1 MKTTSL
7 FALPFLLMACQE
19 PASEST
25 QEATTYETTGSIEV
39 MDPALGEVIDED
51 ADIQVLA
58 DSFSWSEGPLWIGG
72 EDGFVVFTDVPQ
84 NKAWKWSEEGGKELY
99 LSPSGYTGEDREG
112 SMEGANGLTLDLEG
126 NLILCQHGDRRVAR
140 MMADPF
146 TPEPTYETITDH
158 VDGMRYNSPN
168 DLTYSSDG
176 TLFFTDPPYG
186 LQFGQWDTINREIPF
201 EGVYSMKPYGEIRI
215 VDQTLTRPNGI
226 ALSPDE
232 SRLYVANSDPNM
244 ALWKVYDK
252 AEDGS
257 YTNGRMFYDATSEV
271 GEELPG
277 LPDGLRVLSTG
288 EIIASGPGGIWIISE
303 AGKPLGRILTG
314 VPTANCEI
322 GADGHLYITANH
334 RLLRVKLNHL

>member
-1 MKTTSL
+1 MKYASIL
-7 FALPFLLMACQE
+7 LLPFLLMACQE
-19 PASEST
+19 QASAP
-25 QEATTYETTGSIEV
+25 QEEAPTYETTGSIEV
-39 MDPALGEVIDED
+39 MDPALADVISEQ

-112 SMEGANGLTLDLEG
+112 SMEGANGLALDPEG
-126 NLILCQHGDRRVAR
+126 KLVLCQHGDRRVAR
-140 MMADPF
+140 MTADP
-146 TPEPTYETITDH
+146 TSPKAIYETITDN
-158 VDGMRYNSPN
+158 VDGMAYNSPN
-168 DLTYSSDG
+168 DLTFSSDG

-201 EGVYSMKPYGEIRI
+201 QGVFRMKTDGEITT
-215 VDQTLTRPNGI
+215 VDDQLTRPNGI

-244 ALWKVYDK
+244 ALWKVYDQ

-257 YTNGRMFYDATSEV
+257 YTNGRIFYDATSDV

-288 EIIASGPGGIWIISE
+288 EVIASGPGGIWIISE
-303 AGKPLGRILTG
+303 EGKPLGRILTG

-322 GADGHLYITANH
+322 AADGHLYITANH
-334 RLLRVKLNHL
+334 RLLRVRLNHL